1 MNEDMKNAWVE
12 ITSSFGEPTREELNL
27 FLRTWQMA
35 IQAERKRLARE
46 CAMLPFGDTAASF
59 SVWIENGG
67 KP

>member
-12 ITSSFGEPTREELNL
+12 IIRSFGEPTQEELDL

-59 SVWIENGG
+59 SVWISNGG